1 MAKKQEIIQEFEKSL
16 AKSKILPVNVEDE
29 IKKSFIAYAMAV
41 NVSRAIPDVRDGLK
55 PVHRRILY
63 AMGDGLGLYSDK
75 PHRKCARIVG
85 EVLGKYH
92 PHGDS
97 AVYDAL
103 VRLAQDFSINYP
115 LVDGH
120 GNFGSV
126 DGDPAAAQ
134 RYTEARLSPIAS
146 QMLADIDKNTV
157 DFYPNFDDTEMQP
170 TVLPARFPN
179 LLVNGSDGIA
189 VGMATNIPPHNL
201 NEVIDGVIAMID
213 NPDITIEELMKFIPA
228 PDYPTGA
235 ILMGRA
241 AVRHAYKT
249 GRGGVILR
257 AKTDIEEFNN
267 GTRSRIVVTELPYQ
281 VNKAR
286 LIEYIANLVKDKKID
301 GISDIKDESDRQG
314 MRMVIDIKRDFNPQV
329 VLNLL
334 FKHTQ
339 LQVSNGIILLALVN
353 GEPKVLNLKEILYYY
368 IEHQKE
374 VIVRRTKY
382 DLEKAEERAH
392 ILEGLVIALTNIDEV
407 VRVIRSSR
415 DRVEA
420 TNNLIQQFILTE
432 KQAQAILDMRL
443 QRLTS
448 LEVEKIRAE
457 LEELH
462 KQIAYF
468 KQVLSSTEMV
478 LDIIKTE
485 LTAVKD
491 KYGAPR
497 RTELSLDY
505 GEIDIADLIEREDI
519 LVSMTHTGY
528 IKRMPVSEY
537 KAQRRGGMGI
547 TAHKTK
553 DEDFVENIFVSNTHD
568 EILFFTNFGKVYSV
582 KGYEIPEAERQARG
596 RAIINLLQL
605 SEGEKVS
612 AVIPRPEIAKGLF
625 DDGDPQRVDQKDAA
639 RRIRLHSQGGQD
651 CDFLKRGRFAHL
663 RADDLRLRRNSRRL
677 QRRQVHSVQRGGRP
691 PDGQRHAGRQEHES
705 EQGRLYCGY
714 DRLEERIRGH
724 DDERAGLRQADR
736 NRGIPPAEPRGQ
748 GHQSRSHQRKDR

>member
-1 MAKKQEIIQEFEKSL
+1 M
-16 AKSKILPVNVEDE
+16 
-29 IKKSFIAYAMAV
+29 
-41 NVSRAIPDVRDGLK
+41 
-55 PVHRRILY
+55 
-63 AMGDGLGLYSDK
+63 
-75 PHRKCARIVG
+75 
-85 EVLGKYH
+85 
-92 PHGDS
+92 
-97 AVYDAL
+97 
-103 VRLAQDFSINYP
+103 
-115 LVDGH
+115 
-120 GNFGSV
+120 
-126 DGDPAAAQ
+126 
-134 RYTEARLSPIAS
+134 
-146 QMLADIDKNTV
+146 
-157 DFYPNFDDTEMQP
+157 
-170 TVLPARFPN
+170 
-179 LLVNGSDGIA
+179 
-189 VGMATNIPPHNL
+189 
-201 NEVIDGVIAMID
+201 
-213 NPDITIEELMKFIPA
+213 
-228 PDYPTGA
+228 
-235 ILMGRA
+235 
-241 AVRHAYKT
+241 
-249 GRGGVILR
+249 
-257 AKTDIEEFNN
+257 
-267 GTRSRIVVTELPYQ
+267 
-281 VNKAR
+281 
-286 LIEYIANLVKDKKID
+286 
-301 GISDIKDESDRQG
+301 
-314 MRMVIDIKRDFNPQV
+314 
-329 VLNLL
+329 
-334 FKHTQ
+334 
-339 LQVSNGIILLALVN
+339 
-353 GEPKVLNLKEILYYY
+353 
-368 IEHQKE
+368 
-374 VIVRRTKY
+374 
-382 DLEKAEERAH
+382 
-392 ILEGLVIALTNIDEV
+392 

-612 AVIPRPEIAKGLF
+612 AVIPRPEIAKGFLMMATRKGLIKKTPLAEF
-625 DDGDPQRVDQKDAA
+625 DSIRKVGKIAISLNEGDSL
-639 RRIRLHSQGGQD
+639 I
-651 CDFLKRGRFAHL
+651 
-663 RADDLRLRRNSRRL
+663 
-677 QRRQVHSVQRGGRP
+677 SVQMTCGYDEILVASNDGKCIRFSEEDVRPMGR
-691 PDGQRHAGRQEHES
+691 DTQGVKSMNLNKDDYIVDMIVLKNGFEVMTMS
-705 EQGRLYCGY
+705 EQGYGKRTEIEEFRLQS
-714 DRLEERIRGH
+714 
-724 DDERAGLRQADR
+724 RAGKGIKAGVINEKTGKLVALKLVSAD
-736 NRGIPPAEPRGQ
+736 NDVMVIADNGIIIRIKAEEISKIGRDTQGVRIMKLKDSGKVVSVAVTPSEPEEPEEGAAESAETPESETKPATEE
-748 GHQSRSHQRKDR
+748 